1 MQTNLKAKA
10 LEALS
15 RNEDEAALKEVG
27 DKIMRACT
35 ADKKWSFHWQNR
47 ICSFVRFE
55 TRGELGKASRG
66 NWNSQQQR
74 MLEGGD
80 DPV

>member
-55 TRGELGKASRG
+55 TRGELGNTKRKFEKHLG
-66 NWNSQQQR
+66 ETGILNNK
-74 MLEGGD
+74 EC
-80 DPV
+80 